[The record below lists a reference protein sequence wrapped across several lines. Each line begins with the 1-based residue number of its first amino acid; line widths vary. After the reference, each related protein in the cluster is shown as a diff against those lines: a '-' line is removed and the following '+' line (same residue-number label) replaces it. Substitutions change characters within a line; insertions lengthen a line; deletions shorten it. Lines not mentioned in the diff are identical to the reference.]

1 LVAEERD
8 RAMVRTAAL
17 LEGKVWQTF
26 DQGALVQLSH
36 EMIAPESNE
45 PKLAIGGESRPE
57 RVPSGKTVY
66 VAGLIDAA
74 EGARVSVF
82 GHASGVFRFTA
93 DEGKT
98 RVVEKYNF
106 YRAAAK

>member
-1 LVAEERD
+1 
-8 RAMVRTAAL
+8 
-17 LEGKVWQTF
+17 
-26 DQGALVQLSH
+26 
-36 EMIAPESNE
+36 MIAPESNE

-66 VAGLIDAA
+66 VAGFIDAA

-82 GHASGVFRFTA
+82 GHASGVFRFTT

-98 RVVEKYNF
+98 RTVEKYNF